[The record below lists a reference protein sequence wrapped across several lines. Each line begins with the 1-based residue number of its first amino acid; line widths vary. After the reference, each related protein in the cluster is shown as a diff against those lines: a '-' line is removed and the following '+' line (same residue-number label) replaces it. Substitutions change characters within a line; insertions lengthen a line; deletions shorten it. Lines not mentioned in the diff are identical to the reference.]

1 MQIVEPVATRIE
13 PDTGKLLGA
22 NGHYTKY
29 IAELA
34 GCYAD
39 EAAFER
45 VKAQR
50 GHEIAYSVDQFASG
64 TASHDL
70 IYGTSTLE
78 PGDVA
83 GEFFMTRGH
92 LHRKADRPEIYHCIS
107 GRGVMLM
114 ETLDGRTSSIELSP
128 SVVVYVP
135 PFWIHRSVNVGS
147 KRLVTLFS
155 YPADAGQDYEII
167 KAAGGMSILVVS
179 DGSGGWKTVP
189 NPRYSRR
196 STSIT

>member
-13 PDTGKLLGA
+13 PNSGKLLGA
-22 NGHYTKY
+22 NGHYIKH

-45 VKAQR
+45 LKIER
-50 GHEIAYSVDQFASG
+50 GDEIAYAVDQFASG
-64 TASHDL
+64 TAAHDL

-78 PGDVA
+78 PGNVA

-92 LHRKADRPEIYHCIS
+92 LHQKADRPEIYQCIA

-114 ETLDGRTSSIELSP
+114 ETLDGRVSALELSP
-128 SVVVYVP
+128 NVVVYVP
-135 PFWIHRSVNVGS
+135 PFWIHRSINVGS
-147 KRLVTLFS
+147 ERFVTLFS

-167 KAAGGMSILVVS
+167 KTAGGMAALVVS
-179 DGSGGWKTVP
+179 DGNGGWKTVP
-189 NPRYSRR
+189 NPRYSPRPANV
-196 STSIT
+196 T